1 MREQFRQDMYGI
13 QDDVVEIME
22 ELLNTTKLAVNA
34 LIKGD
39 EVVAQEIID
48 DGDRFN
54 KLTIDIED
62 RVIELVATQF
72 PVARDL
78 RFLLSMAFIAN
89 YEERIGDYTQT
100 IAKAARRSANKDV
113 PAPLIDLIRAQAS
126 LVYRVMDATREALE
140 DRDLDLALK
149 LPELDEPVDSLN
161 KQFYR
166 ELGRLTDEDEIEAA
180 AKMVMSARALERI
193 ADYCVDTGDRLAFFL
208 TGERDLLETVELDPH
223 KTSLPVDTESDDK
236 G

>member
-1 MREQFRQDMYGI
+1 MLDL
-13 QDDVVEIME
+13 QDDVIEIMS

-39 EVVAQEIID
+39 EVLAQEIID
-48 DGDRFN
+48 DDDRFDQ
-54 KLTIDIED
+54 LTLGVEE
-62 RVIELVATQF
+62 RVIELIATQF

-78 RFLLSMAFIAN
+78 RFLQSMAFIAM
-89 YEERIGDYTQT
+89 YQERIGDYAQT
-100 IAKAARRSANKDV
+100 IAKAARRSASREV
-113 PAPLIDLIRAQAS
+113 PQPLIDLLKAQAN

-140 DRDLDLALK
+140 EHDLELALK

-180 AKMVMSARALERI
+180 SKMVMSARALERI
-193 ADYCVDTGDRLAFFL
+193 ADYCVDTGERLAYFL
-208 TGERDLLETVELDPH
+208 TGERAVLEAAEADLDPQ
-223 KTSLPVDTESDDK
+223 KVI
-236 G
+236 

>member
-1 MREQFRQDMYGI
+1 MREQFRQDMHGV

-48 DGDRFN
+48 DDDRFDA
-54 KLTIDIED
+54 LTLGIEE
-62 RVIELVATQF
+62 RVIELIATQF

-78 RFLLSMAFIAN
+78 RFLLSMAFIAM
-89 YEERIGDYTQT
+89 YQERIGDYAQT
-100 IAKAARRSANKDV
+100 IAKAARRSADKPV
-113 PAPLIDLIRAQAS
+113 PQPLIDLIKAQAN
-126 LVYRVMDATREALE
+126 LVYRVMDASREALE
-140 DRDLDLALK
+140 ERDLELALK

-180 AKMVMSARALERI
+180 SKMVMSARALERI
-193 ADYCVDTGDRLAFFL
+193 ADYCVDTGERIAFFL
-208 TGERDLLETVELDPH
+208 TGERDLLEAAEADVEPQ
-223 KTSLPVDTESDDK
+223 KVI
-236 G
+236 

>member
-1 MREQFRQDMYGI
+1 MREQFRQDMHDV

-48 DGDRFN
+48 DDDRFDS
-54 KLTIDIED
+54 LTLGIEE
-62 RVIELVATQF
+62 RVLELIATQF

-78 RFLLSMAFIAN
+78 RFLLSMAFIAT
-89 YEERIGDYTQT
+89 YQERIGDYAQT
-100 IAKAARRSANKDV
+100 IAKAARRSADKPV
-113 PAPLIDLIRAQAS
+113 PQPLIDLIKAQAN
-126 LVYRVMDATREALE
+126 LVYRVMDAAREALE
-140 DRDLDLALK
+140 ERDLELALK

-180 AKMVMSARALERI
+180 SKMVMSARALERI
-193 ADYCVDTGDRLAFFL
+193 ADYSVDTGERLAFFL
-208 TGERDLLETVELDPH
+208 TGERDLLEAVEADLEPQ
-223 KTSLPVDTESDDK
+223 KII
-236 G
+236 

>member
-1 MREQFRQDMYGI
+1 MIYMREQFRSDMSEV
-13 QDDVVEIME
+13 QDDVVDIFR

-48 DGDRFN
+48 DDDRFDA
-54 KLTIDIED
+54 LTLEVEE
-62 RVIELVATQF
+62 RVIELIATQF

-78 RFLLSMAFIAN
+78 RFLQSMAFIAM
-89 YEERIGDYTQT
+89 YQERIGDYTTT
-100 IAKAARRSANKDV
+100 IARAARRSADKPV
-113 PAPLIDLIRAQAS
+113 PQPLIDLIRAQAS
-126 LVYRVMDATREALE
+126 LVYRVMDAAREALE
-140 DRDLDLALK
+140 NRDLELALK

-180 AKMVMSARALERI
+180 SKMVMSARALERI
-193 ADYCVDTGDRLAFFL
+193 ADYCVDTGERLAYFL
-208 TGERDLLETVELDPH
+208 TGERALLEAAEAEVEPQ
-223 KTSLPVDTESDDK
+223 KII
-236 G
+236 

>member
-1 MREQFRQDMYGI
+1 MREQFRQDMYDI
-13 QDDVVEIME
+13 QDDVVDIMN

-48 DGDRFN
+48 DDDRFDT
-54 KLTIDIED
+54 LTLGIEE
-62 RVIELVATQF
+62 RVIELIATQF

-78 RFLLSMAFIAN
+78 RFLMSMSFIAM
-89 YEERIGDYTQT
+89 YQERIGDYAQT
-100 IAKAARRSANKDV
+100 IAKSARRSADKPV
-113 PAPLIDLIRAQAS
+113 PQPLIDLIKAQAN

-140 DRDLDLALK
+140 ERDLELALK

-180 AKMVMSARALERI
+180 SKMVMSARALERI
-193 ADYCVDTGDRLAFFL
+193 ADYCVDTGERLAYFL
-208 TGERDLLETVELDPH
+208 TGERDLLDAVEADLEPQ
-223 KTSLPVDTESDDK
+223 KVI
-236 G
+236 

>member
-1 MREQFRQDMYGI
+1 MREQFRQDMYDVQG
-13 QDDVVEIME
+13 DVVDIMD

-39 EVVAQEIID
+39 ELVAQEIID
-48 DGDRFN
+48 DDDRFDS
-54 KLTIDIED
+54 LTLGIEE
-62 RVIELVATQF
+62 RVIELIATQF

-78 RFLLSMAFIAN
+78 RFLMSMSFIAM
-89 YEERIGDYTQT
+89 YQERIGDYAQT
-100 IAKAARRSANKDV
+100 IAKAARRSADKPV
-113 PAPLIDLIRAQAS
+113 PQPLIDLIKAQAN

-140 DRDLDLALK
+140 ERDLDLALK

-180 AKMVMSARALERI
+180 SKMVMSARALERI
-193 ADYCVDTGDRLAFFL
+193 ADYCVDTGERLSYFL
-208 TGERDLLETVELDPH
+208 TGERDLLDAVEADLEPQ
-223 KTSLPVDTESDDK
+223 KVI
-236 G
+236 